1 MKNIFLIFLI
11 SFLFVACSKVNVV
24 LLPEKDNTVGK
35 IEIKNKE
42 KTLIVDKAYQQV
54 EAIEGNSTILT
65 KKEVLSKFEDSLES
79 MPDIPKEYLLYFKFD
94 SPQIVAKSNKV
105 LKAIIKEA
113 KKETTLYIDI
123 IGNTDRAG
131 DENYN
136 KKLSLRRANNIS
148 KILQK
153 NGISKEKIS
162 IEYYGEANPIV
173 KTRDGVPRK
182 INRRVEVRI
191 K

>member
-11 SFLFVACSKVNVV
+11 SFLFVSCSKVNVV

-65 KKEVLSKFEDSLES
+65 KKEVIGKFKDSLES
-79 MPDIPKEYLLYFKFD
+79 MPNIPKEYLLYFQFD

-131 DENYN
+131 DEKYN
-136 KKLSLRRANNIS
+136 KKLSLRRANHIS

>member
-79 MPDIPKEYLLYFKFD
+79 MPDIPKEYLLYFQFD